1 MSYKGNYMENAILM
15 ASGMGTRMRP
25 LTDKI
30 PKPLV
35 AVNKR
40 PMIETIIDGLE
51 KRDVQNI
58 VVVVGYL
65 GNQFRYLAEKYN
77 NVSIVE
83 NPVFATVNNI
93 SSVYM
98 ARDVLLQ
105 GDCFICEA
113 DLYVND
119 LSIFKAKLETSCYF
133 GKMIEGHS
141 EDWVFD
147 LDSNG
152 IITRIGKV
160 GDNCFNMT
168 GIAFF
173 KKKDAQVLYHI
184 IETEYGMQ
192 GYENLFWDDVVNKY
206 IDKFQLTVHPVEDNQ
221 IVEIDTVAEL
231 EKVRLYFSAQEA

>member
-1 MSYKGNYMENAILM
+1 MENAILM
-15 ASGMGTRMRP
+15 ASGMGNRMRP

-40 PMIETIIDGLE
+40 PMIETIIEGLE

-65 GNQFRYLAEKYN
+65 GNQFRYLKEKYK

-173 KKKDAQVLYHI
+173 KKRDAQVLYHM
-184 IETEYGMQ
+184 IEMEYGMQ

-231 EKVRLYFSAQEA
+231 EKVRRYFSTQEA

>member
-1 MSYKGNYMENAILM
+1 MENAILM

-35 AVNKR
+35 DVNKR

-206 IDKFQLTVHPVEDNQ
+206 IDKIQLTVHPVEDNQ

>member
-1 MSYKGNYMENAILM
+1 MENAILM

-35 AVNKR
+35 DVNKR

-119 LSIFKAKLETSCYF
+119 LTIFKAKLETSCYF

-184 IETEYGMQ
+184 IETEYGMK